1 MIRIKIKIC
10 GITRLEDAQKAVELG
25 VDALGF
31 NFYPGSP
38 RYIAPQ
44 KAKAISLQ
52 LPPFVSLIGVFVN
65 EKLELIREI
74 SALSFL
80 NAVQL
85 HGEETPEFV
94 EALNLPVIKAF
105 RVKEERDIE
114 QMKKFAG
121 KVKAFLLD
129 AYTPGQKGG
138 TGRTFNWE
146 IACKAKEL
154 GVPIIL
160 AGGINPGNVCEA
172 IKAVHPYAVDV
183 ASGVEKEPGIKDF
196 AEMEK
201 LVNRI
206 KEMENE
212 IS

>member
-1 MIRIKIKIC
+1 MMRVRIKIC
-10 GITRLEDAQKAVELG
+10 GITRPEDARKAVELG
-25 VDALGF
+25 IDALGF

-38 RYIAPQ
+38 RYISPR
-44 KAKAISLQ
+44 KAKAISRQ

-65 EKLELIREI
+65 EKEEIIREI
-74 SALSFL
+74 AAFSLL

-85 HGEETPEFV
+85 HGEESPEFV
-94 EALNLPVIKAF
+94 DTLNLPVIKAF
-105 RVKEERDIE
+105 RIKEERDIE
-114 QMKKFAG
+114 QMKNFSG

-138 TGRTFNWE
+138 TGKTFNWE
-146 IACKAKEL
+146 LARKAKEL

-160 AGGINPGNVCEA
+160 AGGINAGNVHEA
-172 IKAVHPYAVDV
+172 IQAVHPYAVDV

-196 AEMEK
+196 SEMEK